1 MEKQSLFCYTGEK
14 GESEMKRLIGFTMA
28 FILLTGTTAFAELKP
43 SRKELDVSEKTV
55 RIDGEKIKI
64 SVEGGYH
71 LLDYRYVPERKIL
84 IELPEG
90 KSYNKEMLYFKI
102 SGESGT
108 LWATELEAKTE
119 KLENGSVMGVSLGKS
134 ENGEI
139 LIETEIGYTRKL
151 VEDGTEF
158 SLWLCGEDSYKNNLL
173 AGKEDILLRDDF
185 VWMKDNTP
193 KKTPTEVLLTAGQ
206 ETIRFKGQEKHIL
219 APIRRNAEGQ
229 IMVAAK
235 DLGMVMQGAQ
245 TVGFNILWNKE
256 TRTVTLQ
263 MGARTISMSE
273 GDHRWLYQGHEMH
286 TETVPEIMKD
296 GVMYLPLREMA
307 QVFDY
312 QTIEWNE
319 MTQTVRLYKN

>member
-28 FILLTGTTAFAELKP
+28 FILLTGTTAFAELKA

-108 LWATELEAKTE
+108 LWATEVEAKTE

-319 MTQTVRLYKN
+319 MTQTVRLYKK

>member
-1 MEKQSLFCYTGEK
+1 
-14 GESEMKRLIGFTMA
+14 MKRLIGFTMA
-28 FILLTGTTAFAELKP
+28 FILLTGTTAFAELKA

-108 LWATELEAKTE
+108 LWATEVEAKTE

-319 MTQTVRLYKN
+319 MTQTVRLYKK

>member
-1 MEKQSLFCYTGEK
+1 
-14 GESEMKRLIGFTMA
+14 MKRLIGFTIA

-55 RIDGEKIKI
+55 RTDGEKIKI
-64 SVEGGYH
+64 MVEGGYH

-119 KLENGSVMGVSLGKS
+119 KLENGSVMGVSLEKS

-193 KKTPTEVLLTAGQ
+193 KKTPTEVLLTVGQ
-206 ETIRFKGQEKHIL
+206 ETIWFKGQEKHIL
-219 APIRRNAEGQ
+219 APIRRNADGQ

-235 DLGMVMQGAQ
+235 DLGMVMEGAQ
-245 TVGFNILWNKE
+245 TAGFNVLWNGE

-263 MGARTISMSE
+263 MGSRTISVTD
-273 GDHRWLYQGHEMH
+273 GCKKWYYLGHEM
-286 TETVPEIMKD
+286 TAKIAPEIMED

-307 QVFDY
+307 QIFNY

>member
-28 FILLTGTTAFAELKP
+28 FILMTGTTAFAESKP
-43 SRKELDVSEKTV
+43 SRKELDVLEKTV

-64 SVEGGYH
+64 TVEGGYH

-108 LWATELEAKTE
+108 LWATEVEAKTE
-119 KLENGSVMGVSLGKS
+119 KLENGSVMGVSLRES

-139 LIETEIGYTRKL
+139 LIETEIGYIRKL

-193 KKTPTEVLLTAGQ
+193 KKTPTEVFLTAGQ

-219 APIRRNAEGQ
+219 APIRRNADGQ

-235 DLGMVMQGAQ
+235 DLGMVMEGLQ
-245 TVGFNILWNKE
+245 TAGCNIIWDGE
-256 TRTVTLQ
+256 TKTVTLQ
-263 MGARTISMSE
+263 MGSRTISATDGSKK
-273 GDHRWLYQGHEMH
+273 WQYLGHEM
-286 TETVPEIMKD
+286 TAKTASEIMED

-307 QVFDY
+307 QVFNC
-312 QTIEWNE
+312 QTIEWDE
-319 MTQTVRLYKN
+319 TTKTVRMYKS

>member
-1 MEKQSLFCYTGEK
+1 
-14 GESEMKRLIGFTMA
+14 MKRLIGFTIA

-43 SRKELDVSEKTV
+43 SKKELDVSEKTV

-64 SVEGGYH
+64 MVEGRYH

-119 KLENGSVMGVSLGKS
+119 KLENGSVMGVSLEKS

-193 KKTPTEVLLTAGQ
+193 KKTPTEVLLTVGQ
-206 ETIRFKGQEKHIL
+206 ETIWFKGQEKHIL
-219 APIRRNAEGQ
+219 APIRRNADGQ

-235 DLGMVMQGAQ
+235 DLGMVMEGAQ
-245 TVGFNILWNKE
+245 TAGFNVLWNGE

-263 MGARTISMSE
+263 MGSRTISVTD
-273 GDHRWLYQGHEMH
+273 GCKKWYYLGHEM
-286 TETVPEIMKD
+286 TAKTAPEIMED

-307 QVFDY
+307 QIFNY